1 MNKLYKSETDKV
13 FFGVLGGFAEKI
25 NRDSTAVRIVYSLLT
40 VFTAVVPGLILY
52 IVLGLTLKV
61 DPMRTTDYRDY
72 LSSREEKTKSLK

>member
-13 FFGVLGGFAEKI
+13 LFGVLGGFAEKI